1 MGSQAR
7 NSDQLFAKIDI
18 LLIGL
23 QTIKR
28 SMRYKGILLH
38 CLFLTILFQACQKD
52 ENQNHRAWSVYKGGP
67 DANNYS
73 GLDQI
78 SKNNVSQ
85 LKEVWSFYPDDETE
99 NFRFWKYECNPIIVG
114 DIMYILSARSILY
127 ALNGGDGSV
136 LWSHDALDGRPSD
149 GVKRGVTYWTDGSD
163 ARILYTIQDQLL
175 AVDAKTGA
183 AITSFGEEGRVDL
196 SFDARTNSEARVR
209 LSTPGIIY
217 EDLIIIGSAVSES
230 RGAAPGDIRAYNV
243 VTGALVWTFHTI
255 PHPGEPGYET
265 WPPNAYLTAGGANNW
280 AGMSLDIDRGIVY
293 VPTGS
298 PTYDYYGADREGS
311 NLYGNSVIAL
321 DAGTGDYR
329 WHYQTI
335 HHDIWDYDLP
345 TAPNLVTI
353 QKDGASIDAIAQPG
367 KTGFI
372 YILDRETGEPI
383 FPIEEREVP
392 PSNIPGEKAWP
403 TQPFPTSPP
412 PFVRFTTHLP
422 DSIFSQGLFTPV
434 DTVPTLL
441 LPGSRGG
448 AEWGGASYDP
458 ESGVLYINANESPEL
473 GHMKEVKNQI
483 NTSGETLFSAGQKIY
498 TAYCAACHGNEKQGI
513 EANPALH
520 NIAER
525 MADSLIIEKINNG
538 AGIMPAFRTLIEGH
552 EEEILAFLHNTG
564 KDQASSGSSI
574 NDQSTTYRNVTAHGY
589 LLDSEGKPLMDPP
602 WGTLTAIDLNKGEI
616 TWQVPLGR
624 HPEFQQ
630 EGDADMGTEN
640 YGGAAVTAGGLIF
653 IASTMDRMF
662 RAFDKDNGALLWE
675 YELPGNGIATPAV
688 YEVDGKQYVSIAV
701 SIGENFRHE
710 KSGIV
715 TFGL

>member
-1 MGSQAR
+1 M
-7 NSDQLFAKIDI
+7 FMPYKVI
-18 LLIGL
+18 LLL
-23 QTIKR
+23 
-28 SMRYKGILLH
+28 YLL
-38 CLFLTILFQACQKD
+38 LAILFQACQKNATD
-52 ENQNHRAWSVYKGGP
+52 GHNTWSVYKGGP

-85 LKEVWSFYPDDETE
+85 LKEVWSFYPNDETE

-114 DIMYILSARSILY
+114 NIMYILSARSILY
-127 ALNGGDGSV
+127 ALDASKGLV
-136 LWSHDALDGRPSD
+136 LWSHDALEGRQSD
-149 GVKRGVTYWTDGSD
+149 GVKRGVTYWTNGTD
-163 ARILYTIQDQLL
+163 ARILYTIQDQLW
-175 AVDAKTGA
+175 AVDAMTGEV
-183 AITSFGEEGRVDL
+183 ITSFGTKGKVNL
-196 SFDARTNSEARVR
+196 SFDQRTNSEARVR
-209 LSTPGIIY
+209 LSTPGMIY

-230 RGAAPGDIRAYNV
+230 RGAAPGDIRAYSV
-243 VTGALVWTFHTI
+243 VTGALVWSFHTI
-255 PHPGEPGYET
+255 PHPGEPGYSS
-265 WPPNAYLTAGGANNW
+265 WPPDAYLTAGGANNW
-280 AGMSLDIDRGIVY
+280 AGMSLDEDLGIVY
-293 VPTGS
+293 IPTGS

-311 NLYGNSVIAL
+311 NLYGNSIIAL
-321 DAGTGDYR
+321 DAATGAYR

-353 QKDGASIDAIAQPG
+353 KKEGASIDAVAQPG

-372 YILDRETGEPI
+372 YILDRQTGEPV
-383 FPIEEREVP
+383 FPIEERTVP
-392 PSNIPGEKAWP
+392 PSTIPGEYSWP

-412 PFVRFTTHLP
+412 PFIRFTTSLP
-422 DSIFSQGLFTPV
+422 DSIISKGLFTPV

-458 ESGVLYINANESPEL
+458 ETGVMYINANESPEL

-498 TAYCAACHGNEKQGI
+498 AAYCAACHGNEKQGI
-513 EANPALH
+513 EANPALD

-525 MADSLIIEKINNG
+525 MADSLTIEKINNG

-552 EEEILAFLHNTG
+552 TAEILAFLNNTG
-564 KDQASSGSSI
+564 KDQPSTGISVD
-574 NDQSTTYRNVTAHGY
+574 DQSTTYRNVTAHGY
-589 LLDSEGKPLMDPP
+589 LMDNEGKPLIDPP

-616 TWQVPLGR
+616 NWQIPLGR
-624 HPEFQQ
+624 HPDFQQ
-630 EGDADMGTEN
+630 EGTPDTGMEN
-640 YGGAAVTAGGLIF
+640 YGGAVVTAGGLVF

-662 RAFDKDNGALLWE
+662 RAFDKDDGTLLWE

-688 YEVDGKQYVSIAV
+688 FEIEGHQYVSIAV
-701 SIGENFRHE
+701 SIGEDFRHE